1 MLKSLIIVLFLG
13 CFGFSIWIFLE
24 RDTRSLRENIEKA
37 PSHLKP
43 RVILEDFHLRRY
55 EQHRQYSSITAAR
68 GAFLAPNKVELYGS
82 VEGWKL
88 NQGKKQIIRTYKATA
103 FFQSESLAELMK
115 QADLERARFSGF
127 VEIDYSDHLL
137 QTDEAE
143 YTARDEKIAGT
154 KFVRVDGPGRWFT
167 GKEGFR
173 LFVKEEVLDVF
184 GKVRGMLEPDD

>member
-1 MLKSLIIVLFLG
+1 MVKSLIIVLFLS

-43 RVILEDFHLRRY
+43 RVIMEDFHLRRY
-55 EQHRQYSSITAAR
+55 EKHTQYHSMTAAH
-68 GAFLAPNKVELYGS
+68 GAFLAPNQVELSGS
-82 VEGWKL
+82 VEGWRL
-88 NQGKKQIIRTYKATA
+88 SNGKKQTVRTHKAVA
-103 FFQSESLAELMK
+103 FFNSDSLAELMK
-115 QADLERARFSGF
+115 RAELERTRLTGF

-137 QTDEAE
+137 QTEEAE

-154 KFVRVDGPGRWFT
+154 QFVRVDGPNRWFT

-173 LFVKEEVLDVF
+173 LFVKEEILDVF
-184 GKVRGMLEPDD
+184 GKVRGMLKPDD